1 MLWQLAALR
10 DPGSDAQARYS
21 PVCVEWGWGL
31 SVASAPPD
39 VSFSPSALCSP
50 IQELMLVPLVVH
62 EMLERP

>member
-31 SVASAPPD
+31 SVAAAPPD
-39 VSFSPSALCSP
+39 VSFFP
-50 IQELMLVPLVVH
+50 IRTLQPYPRTH
-62 EMLERP
+62 ARAFSGP